1 MLSVSSIPRRQ
12 KLEDEGKVAEFVDR
26 THELR
31 ALEALWGLRFQLA
44 LLWGRRR
51 VGKTRLIQ
59 EFAEGKPSVTY
70 QADEGTATEQ
80 LARLTDRILAY
91 RDDAVL
97 RAQPLSN
104 WDAAIA
110 TLLRLAREAKRDGHP
125 LLVVLDEFPR
135 LVVATPRLPS
145 MLQDA
150 IEDIRREDLPLF
162 LVLAGSQI
170 ALYEQHVLHGPLYG
184 RRTWGEQ
191 LPPLGYRETSD
202 FFPRWSAADRL
213 RAWALLGGIPYYLEQ
228 WDAARSLDWNIT
240 NRLLQ
245 KGSVLYDEAELM
257 VKEELGSD
265 AATYLSIIA
274 AVAEGATRQGEIA
287 TTVGIDS
294 PAAGRYLNQLGR
306 LHMVDHRYPLGAR
319 DGSRRGIWQITDH
332 YLRAWFAFVR
342 SNRTEL
348 EARRV
353 DQVFRARVRPRLDM
367 FVSKPAFEDA
377 VRAHAQAAVG
387 TDPAYPA
394 TAEIGAW
401 WGPMPDERFPGT
413 RRTREGEIELVG
425 YDGHQLVLAGEAKW
439 SDALEDGQAL
449 ARLRRTVVHVP
460 GYDAGRTRLAIYTRT
475 GFTDA
480 FRRRDSTDGVILRS
494 VEDLYA

>member
-1 MLSVSSIPRRQ
+1 MDRLADDGGHGYAPLGCKSPQSHAELLWNGQCGAIHDGMIAGYASPGWARLDGGAGAEHLGAAVRLLLPVSMLSVSSIPRRQ

-150 IEDIRREDLPLF
+150 IEDIRR
-162 LVLAGSQI
+162 
-170 ALYEQHVLHGPLYG
+170 
-184 RRTWGEQ
+184 
-191 LPPLGYRETSD
+191 
-202 FFPRWSAADRL
+202 DR
-213 RAWALLGGIPYYLEQ
+213 
-228 WDAARSLDWNIT
+228 
-240 NRLLQ
+240 
-245 KGSVLYDEAELM
+245 KSV
-257 VKEELGSD
+257 V
-265 AATYLSIIA
+265 
-274 AVAEGATRQGEIA
+274 
-287 TTVGIDS
+287 
-294 PAAGRYLNQLGR
+294 
-306 LHMVDHRYPLGAR
+306 
-319 DGSRRGIWQITDH
+319 
-332 YLRAWFAFVR
+332 
-342 SNRTEL
+342 
-348 EARRV
+348 
-353 DQVFRARVRPRLDM
+353 
-367 FVSKPAFEDA
+367 
-377 VRAHAQAAVG
+377 
-387 TDPAYPA
+387 
-394 TAEIGAW
+394 
-401 WGPMPDERFPGT
+401 
-413 RRTREGEIELVG
+413 
-425 YDGHQLVLAGEAKW
+425 
-439 SDALEDGQAL
+439 
-449 ARLRRTVVHVP
+449 
-460 GYDAGRTRLAIYTRT
+460 
-475 GFTDA
+475 
-480 FRRRDSTDGVILRS
+480 
-494 VEDLYA
+494 